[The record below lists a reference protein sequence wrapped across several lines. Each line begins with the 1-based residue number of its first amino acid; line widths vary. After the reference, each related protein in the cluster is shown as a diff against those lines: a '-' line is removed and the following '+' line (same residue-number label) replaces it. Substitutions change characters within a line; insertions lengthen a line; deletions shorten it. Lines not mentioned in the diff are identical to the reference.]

1 MFQANG
7 ANDASTTSTLWR
19 CSSPSFCGGLVGG
32 ISHGPCGP
40 HKEIVRTGPL
50 HASIMKSQLHQHGPQ
65 LLLREDPCSSPVLHF
80 VAQLH
85 TDVAV
90 VLLISGCLPA
100 GLREPLL
107 LCGNQLINQALRF
120 EVIQPLPLGRM
131 PPSLRRGLAQLV
143 NQGHGFDGMRILWP
157 CTSGRKGLGQKS
169 MSHIDHHTASQ
180 HKHSQVKPPKTM
192 SFQCPP
198 LFHWLVASNQSKPF
212 LTSLNFFMICL
223 QQLQ

>member
-1 MFQANG
+1 MANG
-7 ANDASTTSTLWR
+7 ASDESPTSTLWR

-80 VAQLH
+80 VTQLH

-107 LCGNQLINQALRF
+107 LCGNQLNNQAIRF

-143 NQGHGFDGMRILWP
+143 NQGHGFDGMTILWP
-157 CTSGRKGLGQKS
+157 RKSGRRGLGQKR
-169 MSHIDHHTASQ
+169 MSRMTIDTASQ
-180 HKHSQVKPPKTM
+180 HKPKHSHGR
-192 SFQCPP
+192 
-198 LFHWLVASNQSKPF
+198 LFFV
-212 LTSLNFFMICL
+212 L
-223 QQLQ
+223 QP